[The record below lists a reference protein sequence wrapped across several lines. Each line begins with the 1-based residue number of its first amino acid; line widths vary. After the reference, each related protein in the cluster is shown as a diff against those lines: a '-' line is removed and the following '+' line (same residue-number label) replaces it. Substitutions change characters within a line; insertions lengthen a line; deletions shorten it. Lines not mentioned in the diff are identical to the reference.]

1 MAASEITAAAE
12 GFVRISGLGKV
23 FRREEGSVQV
33 LRNVSITVPN
43 RQFISILGASGCGK
57 TTLLMMLAGLESIT
71 SGTIE
76 IARQPVTKP
85 RRDVGI
91 IFQDPTLLPWKTAL
105 ENVLFPI
112 EIFGLPLAEYRPRVR
127 PCWSWSRSARPCTCA
142 RASCPEACA
151 SASRSAE
158 RLFTRPRFC

>member
-1 MAASEITAAAE
+1 MTGSEITAAAE

-57 TTLLMMLAGLESIT
+57 TTLLLMLAGLESIT

-112 EIFGLPLAEYRPRVR
+112 EIFGLPLAEYRPM
-127 PCWSWSRSARPCTCA
+127 SRTAGV
-142 RASCPEACA
+142 
-151 SASRSAE
+151 
-158 RLFTRPRFC
+158 

>member
-33 LRNVSITVPN
+33 LSNVSITVPN

-71 SGTIE
+71 A
-76 IARQPVTKP
+76 ARS
-85 RRDVGI
+85 RLRD
-91 IFQDPTLLPWKTAL
+91 
-105 ENVLFPI
+105 
-112 EIFGLPLAEYRPRVR
+112 
-127 PCWSWSRSARPCTCA
+127 SR
-142 RASCPEACA
+142 
-151 SASRSAE
+151 
-158 RLFTRPRFC
+158 